1 MMFYRDSVIY
11 FTDYEVCLP
20 IEYEYKCYNYNT
32 KKMSNKFPIT
42 KALPVLFGFFI
53 MGLVDLVGIA
63 TNYVKQ
69 DFALSDT
76 LANMLPMTLFLWFAV
91 LSVPTG
97 MMMNKLGR
105 KRTVVISMAISLLA
119 MLLPLVSYNFPMI
132 LVAFG
137 LLGIGNTII
146 QVSLNPLLTNVVR
159 GDRLTSS
166 LTLGQFIKAIA
177 AFLGPIIA
185 GVAAGSFGN
194 WKLVFLFFG
203 VVTVVSGLWLA
214 LTPIHEKPVSQS
226 ASSFTSSFG
235 LLKDKTI
242 LMLFLGIVFV
252 VGVDVGLNTTVPKF
266 LMERCGIPLEKAGLG
281 TSLYF
286 VARTLGTFVGAIL
299 LVKLSGRKFFIW
311 SMLVAV
317 PTLVAMLLTGNL
329 WGILSM
335 VFILGLTV
343 ANVFSI
349 IFSAALKKK
358 PERANEISGLLIMG
372 VAGGAIIPLIMGVTS
387 DSLGQ
392 TGGMAVLLVALAYL
406 LFSAVRMKEE

>member
-1 MMFYRDSVIY
+1 MTNQSS
-11 FTDYEVCLP
+11 L
-20 IEYEYKCYNYNT
+20 
-32 KKMSNKFPIT
+32 KKT
-42 KALPVLFGFFI
+42 LPVLFGFFI

-76 LANMLPMTLFLWFAV
+76 LANLLPMTLFLWFAI

-105 KRTVVISMAISLLA
+105 KRTVVISMVISMLA

-132 LVAFG
+132 LLAFG

-177 AFLGPIIA
+177 ALLGPIIA

-194 WKLVFLFFG
+194 WKLVFLFFA
-203 VVTVVSGLWLA
+203 VVTVISGLWLV
-214 LTPIHEKPVSQS
+214 LTPIQEEPVNQKTTT
-226 ASSFTSSFG
+226 FGESFG
-235 LLKDKTI
+235 LLKENTI
-242 LMLFLGIVFV
+242 LMLFLAIVFV
-252 VGVDVGLNTTVPKF
+252 VGIDVGLNTTIPKF
-266 LMERCGIPLEKAGLG
+266 LMERCSIPLDQAGLG

-286 VARTLGTFVGAIL
+286 VARTVGTFAGAIL
-299 LVKLSGRKFFIW
+299 LVELSGRKFFIW
-311 SMLVAV
+311 SMFAAIPAL
-317 PTLVAMLLTGNL
+317 LIMLLVGNL
-329 WGILSM
+329 WSILTM
-335 VFILGLTV
+335 VFIIGFAI

-349 IFSAALKKK
+349 IFSAALKKL
-358 PERANEISGLLIMG
+358 PEHANEISGLMIMG
-372 VAGGAIIPLIMGVTS
+372 VAGGAIIPLIMGIVS
-387 DSLGQ
+387 DALGQ
-392 TGGMAVLLVALAYL
+392 TDGMFILLIAMIYLTYSALKL
-406 LFSAVRMKEE
+406 QEN

>member
-1 MMFYRDSVIY
+1 MQ
-11 FTDYEVCLP
+11 
-20 IEYEYKCYNYNT
+20 NNT
-32 KKMSNKFPIT
+32 SIT
-42 KALPVLFGFFI
+42 KVLPVLFGFFI

-69 DFALSDT
+69 DFDLSDT
-76 LANMLPMTLFLWFAV
+76 LSNMLPMTLFLWFAI
-91 LSVPTG
+91 LSVPIG
-97 MMMNKLGR
+97 MIMNKLGR
-105 KRTVVISMAISLLA
+105 KRTVVISMVISMLA

-177 AFLGPIIA
+177 SFLGPIIA

-194 WKLVFLFFG
+194 WKLVFLFFA
-203 VVTVVSGLWLA
+203 VITLISGLWLL
-214 LTPIHEKPVSQS
+214 LTPILEEPVSQK
-226 ASSFTSSFG
+226 SSTFAESFG

-242 LMLFLGIVFV
+242 LMLFLGIVFL
-252 VGVDVGLNTTVPKF
+252 VGVDVGLNTTIPKL
-266 LMERCGIPLEKAGLG
+266 LMERCSIPLEQAGLG

-286 VARTLGTFVGAIL
+286 IARTVGSFAGTIL
-299 LVKLSGRKFFIW
+299 LVKFSGRKFFIW
-311 SMLVAV
+311 SMFVAIPALLV
-317 PTLVAMLLTGNL
+317 MLLIGNL
-329 WGILSM
+329 WSILSM
-335 VFILGLTV
+335 VFIIGFAV

-349 IFSAALKKK
+349 IFSAALKKL
-358 PERANEISGLLIMG
+358 PERANEISGLMIMG
-372 VAGGAIIPLIMGVTS
+372 VAGGAVIPLIMGITS

-392 TGGMAVLLVALAYL
+392 TGGMAILLVAMTYL
-406 LFSAVRMKEE
+406 LYSAFKLKEN